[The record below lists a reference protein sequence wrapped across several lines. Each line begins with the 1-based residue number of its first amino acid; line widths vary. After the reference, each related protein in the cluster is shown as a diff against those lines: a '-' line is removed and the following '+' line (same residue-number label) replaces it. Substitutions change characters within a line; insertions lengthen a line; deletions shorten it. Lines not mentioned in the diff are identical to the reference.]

1 MIAADAAACRRC
13 GATLSRNSVGVITV
27 LLTAL
32 VIVTLFALSR
42 RWS

>member
-13 GATLSRNSVGVITV
+13 GATLSRNSVGMITA

-32 VIVTLFALSR
+32 VIVTLLVLSKR
-42 RWS
+42 

>member
-13 GATLSRNSVGVITV
+13 GATLSRNSVGMITA

-32 VIVTLFALSR
+32 VIVTLFVLSKR
-42 RWS
+42 

>member
-13 GATLSRNSVGVITV
+13 GATLNRNSIGMITV

-32 VIVTLFALSR
+32 VIVALFVLSKR
-42 RWS
+42 